1 MKKTILDKL
10 AIYLFRKFQYT
21 KIMAVNMCQPKHFII
36 GNITKRLM
44 RFGNHKMITD
54 SVDRF
59 NVEKGDII
67 LEVGSGNGQ
76 SLGELLKSNPQK
88 VYALEISKSFLSELR
103 LNFNDQ
109 RIEILERDAKNLKDC
124 IEDNT
129 VDKILLINV
138 IYFLNPLEEYISEF
152 KRILKHNGTILIT
165 GKFGPAS
172 QMDHSVF
179 KNTDLNKLISTLEK
193 FFEVSSQFIDLG
205 EPISQYHAIEL
216 TRNH

>member
-1 MKKTILDKL
+1 MVDHKYSIKFFNSLSIL
-10 AIYLFRKFQYT
+10 Y
-21 KIMAVNMCQPKHFII
+21 
-36 GNITKRLM
+36 
-44 RFGNHKMITD
+44 
-54 SVDRF
+54 
-59 NVEKGDII
+59 
-67 LEVGSGNGQ
+67 
-76 SLGELLKSNPQK
+76 
-88 VYALEISKSFLSELR
+88 
-103 LNFNDQ
+103 
-109 RIEILERDAKNLKDC
+109 
-124 IEDNT
+124 
-129 VDKILLINV
+129 INV

-193 FFEVSSQFIDLG
+193 YFEVSSQFIDLG

>member
-1 MKKTILDKL
+1 
-10 AIYLFRKFQYT
+10 
-21 KIMAVNMCQPKHFII
+21 MAVNMCQPKHFII

-152 KRILKHNGTILIT
+152 KRILKHNGVILIT